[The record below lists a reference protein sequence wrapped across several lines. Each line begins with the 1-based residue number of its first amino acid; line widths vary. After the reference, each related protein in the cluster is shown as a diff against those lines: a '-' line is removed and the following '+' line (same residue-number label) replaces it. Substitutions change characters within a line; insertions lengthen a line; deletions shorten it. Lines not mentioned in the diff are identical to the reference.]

1 MSYVVNIDAMND
13 IEVVVRGASYR
24 VADSTSEL
32 VQKAI
37 DAWRVG
43 WRTRKANTGLSAGI
57 DMVRTLLPALPHS
70 VAKSLTSI
78 EVAAIYNG
86 IAAARSKAMQSITE
100 AENCGTIKVDLS
112 NLGDAPVTV
121 RIAGRDYEAF
131 IPTLDALNK
140 MGRLEKALSNC
151 HINDRRQKRND
162 LIRHMVPSLTD
173 SEIEGLP
180 DETTILIQA
189 GITAAMR
196 KQIDGWLAKNGLSP
210 AAEPIGMLS
219 GEASPF
225 SAASTDGLLSMLR
238 AASQSMQ

>member
-1 MSYVVNIDAMND
+1 MAYVVNIDAMND
-13 IEVVVRGASYR
+13 IEVRVRGASYR

-37 DAWRVG
+37 DAWRSG
-43 WRTRKANTGLSAGI
+43 WKTRKSGTGLSAGI
-57 DMVRTLLPALPHS
+57 DMVKTLLPSLPHS
-70 VAKSLTSI
+70 VAKALTSV

-100 AENCGTIKVDLS
+100 AEGCGTIKVDLS
-112 NLGDAPVTV
+112 NLNDAPVTV
-121 RIAGRDYEAF
+121 RIAGREREAF
-131 IPTLDALNK
+131 IPTIDALNK
-140 MGRLEKALSNC
+140 MGRLEKALSSC
-151 HINDRRQKRND
+151 HENDRRQKRID

-173 SEIEGLP
+173 DEIDGLP
-180 DETTILIQA
+180 DDTAILIQA

-225 SAASTDGLLSMLR
+225 SVASTDGVLNMLR